1 MLAVDAIAAILTTRV
16 VGKPLAWEQRV
27 DSTNDRLKQLAL
39 AGATSGA
46 VLGAEY
52 QLSGKGRFNRSWIST
67 EGENILVSVLLRPT
81 MPLQQFPLFNF
92 LASLA
97 VAETLATYPG
107 VEPVLRWPN
116 DVYLNG
122 KKICGIL
129 SESLPGGAGI
139 VIGIGLNVNQTQF
152 PPDIPFASSL
162 AIETG
167 RTLDRGRL
175 LHVLLTVLDDRY
187 HAVCEGSWDGLME
200 EWRARW
206 DSIGKQL
213 VIRNG
218 DCVTTGVG
226 VALERDGAL
235 RLSDEH
241 GTESLVY
248 AGDVMILDSAQQ

>member
-1 MLAVDAIAAILTTRV
+1 MA
-16 VGKPLAWEQRV
+16 
-27 DSTNDRLKQLAL
+27 
-39 AGATSGA
+39 
-46 VLGAEY
+46 
-52 QLSGKGRFNRSWIST
+52 
-67 EGENILVSVLLRPT
+67 
-81 MPLQQFPLFNF
+81 
-92 LASLA
+92 
-97 VAETLATYPG
+97 
-107 VEPVLRWPN
+107 N

-152 PPDIPFASSL
+152 PPTFHSPL
-162 AIETG
+162 
-167 RTLDRGRL
+167 RL
-175 LHVLLTVLDDRY
+175 QSKPAAHSTAAGCPTAFDVLDDRY